1 MGDILVPR
9 GMWKLFNIFLK
20 QYQKVSIVPYSFDFW
35 LGRNIVVLLDLPKWK
50 KFLLKASTVWM
61 ISHTLLCYCFAILKF
76 TRVEIDV
83 VQGSK
88 NDHQFQ
94 ELRSFVL
101 FTLSMYSSAMIGVSV
116 TTSFTPSVCSKVLN
130 ATIKFEEKFNLFV
143 AAIAVTLNLDPLGYL
158 LPTKWSITF
167 PFARI
172 ILLTQ
177 YFVETGRS
185 SLGLMIIGFIVMSA
199 TIEATSQL
207 HGLVRSSA
215 DSFRLRGKTR
225 LIIKLYQELQL
236 WNQFTNESFCYFAIP
251 PIFFFGTALVIL
263 VNYGTI
269 RLYDTTPGMIYP
281 LIPFCNAVALI
292 FLVILLPQAAR
303 AKENSSKLFSTLRK
317 QFVSKYEKRVAKSL
331 RPIGIACGPVGMIS
345 NKWAGKVMEVILNY
359 SVTLLLTF

>member
-1 MGDILVPR
+1 MCLQFIEPVGSGNIFRTNNFLPIVILIIHKVNLVLYSFANFNAFQKTQSFLNQLKLLTILEMGDILVPR

-130 ATIKFEEKFNLFV
+130 ATIKFEEKFNCNKLLI
-143 AAIAVTLNLDPLGYL
+143 AIFILGIVT
-158 LPTKWSITF
+158 
-167 PFARI
+167 R
-172 ILLTQ
+172 
-177 YFVETGRS
+177 
-185 SLGLMIIGFIVMSA
+185 
-199 TIEATSQL
+199 
-207 HGLVRSSA
+207 
-215 DSFRLRGKTR
+215 
-225 LIIKLYQELQL
+225 
-236 WNQFTNESFCYFAIP
+236 
-251 PIFFFGTALVIL
+251 
-263 VNYGTI
+263 
-269 RLYDTTPGMIYP
+269 
-281 LIPFCNAVALI
+281 
-292 FLVILLPQAAR
+292 
-303 AKENSSKLFSTLRK
+303 
-317 QFVSKYEKRVAKSL
+317 
-331 RPIGIACGPVGMIS
+331 
-345 NKWAGKVMEVILNY
+345 
-359 SVTLLLTF
+359 